1 LGENI
6 ILERMKQMKKIADEI
21 FYQVYP
27 ASFKD
32 SNNDGIG
39 DLKGITTKLPY
50 LKDLGIT
57 FLWLSPVYKSPMCD
71 NGYDISD
78 YQAINPMFGEFKD
91 LQELI
96 NKAHELDIKVM
107 MDLVINHT
115 SDEHWW
121 FQEALKDPNSKYRN
135 YYIFKKSKQGP
146 PNNWRS
152 NFGAGSAWEKVPNED
167 DMYYL
172 HVFSKKQPD
181 LNWEN
186 EELRLEIY
194 QMINWWIDLGIDGFR
209 VDAITFI
216 KKDQDFASISPD
228 GNDGLGKV
236 KRKTENR
243 PGIEI
248 FLRELSEKCLNKV
261 VTVGETSG
269 LKYDQ
274 LHEFIG
280 DNGYFSMAFDFHYV
294 DIDVESGSEWY
305 KRTNWTVKE
314 LKTMITKSQET
325 IQGIPGGWGA
335 NFFENHDQPRSVSKF
350 IRDEKYQNEIGA
362 KALGMAY
369 FFLKGAP
376 FIYQGQELGMTNF
389 KRQSIEEFNDVSSF
403 NNYERA
409 KQEGYSKQETLNFVN
424 LRSRDNGRVPFQ
436 WDDSKNYGF
445 NEGAATYIKI
455 NDQCPQCNVATEST
469 KSDSTLNFYKQMI
482 ALRKCPELAND
493 LVWGDYQEIVT
504 VPDDVFAYQ
513 RGEKIKVFVNLS
525 AQTNEIWVEGEVLL
539 NSYPETIKAQGKV
552 TLKPYQAIMIR
563 ED

>member
-1 LGENI
+1 
-6 ILERMKQMKKIADEI
+6 MKKIADEI